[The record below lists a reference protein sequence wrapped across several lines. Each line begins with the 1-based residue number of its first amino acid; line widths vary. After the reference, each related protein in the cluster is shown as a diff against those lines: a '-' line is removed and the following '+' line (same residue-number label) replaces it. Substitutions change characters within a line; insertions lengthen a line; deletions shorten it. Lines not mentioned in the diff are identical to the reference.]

1 MKSYHQF
8 CGVAKALD
16 LIGERWTLLL
26 IRDLLLGPLRYRDL
40 LDSLP
45 GITTNLLAARLR
57 AMTDQGLI
65 AKVKLPPPA
74 GGEAYQLTPLGRQ
87 LEPAILALGAFG
99 AQWLTTPATGD
110 CLNPRWAMT
119 SLKRRFQPRPGLAG
133 SLAFHI
139 GELSFQVVL
148 TESSIDIRDGDLLTA
163 EVTVSGPPMAWLTLL
178 SARDS
183 FTNLTRAKQLHHT
196 GPIALMKG
204 FLLAIGAR
212 P

>member
-1 MKSYHQF
+1 
-8 CGVAKALD
+8 
-16 LIGERWTLLL
+16 
-26 IRDLLLGPLRYRDL
+26 
-40 LDSLP
+40 
-45 GITTNLLAARLR
+45 
-57 AMTDQGLI
+57 
-65 AKVKLPPPA
+65 
-74 GGEAYQLTPLGRQ
+74 
-87 LEPAILALGAFG
+87 
-99 AQWLTTPATGD
+99 
-110 CLNPRWAMT
+110 MT